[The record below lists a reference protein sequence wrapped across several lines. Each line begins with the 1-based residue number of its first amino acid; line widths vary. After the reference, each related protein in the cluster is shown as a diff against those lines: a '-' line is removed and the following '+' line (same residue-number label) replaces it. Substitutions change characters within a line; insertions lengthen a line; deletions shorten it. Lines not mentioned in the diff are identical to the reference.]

1 MPATSRGTF
10 PGNVGLL
17 TTTLGTPDHSPR
29 LIPMT
34 INGRPVYVMVWVTI
48 TGAPPHNQ
56 VVYRIFSRL

>member
-1 MPATSRGTF
+1 
-10 PGNVGLL
+10 
-17 TTTLGTPDHSPR
+17 
-29 LIPMT
+29 MT